1 MKQKLKY
8 ILLIIIVFSFGNMF
22 SQSLITAKFTQVD
35 SICDGTKGI
44 VKIAMYDI
52 DSIHRQKVS
61 HYRLMFEYD
70 ADLMEIKDITTKHAS
85 LENFDISYPVAGQC
99 VILDTLTAPFNFY
112 VKNSEETALLFE
124 ISLTGR
130 GIGQGNF
137 HFINDSCYFKT
148 EEDEIIASICSDTL
162 DINVHRG
169 FISMFPRQTA
179 KGCSY
184 ENKGQAEV
192 TVYDGTPPYKY
203 IWSEEIPFFS
213 TEPHRIGQL
222 FGGELGLIIID
233 GNGCRYDTTL
243 IIETNPAPNI
253 ELSWEPEVIVIE
265 KPIRFEAKDM
275 ASSQDKDDYVM
286 SWKWELYYTDASKTS
301 TDTINLWEKF
311 KEEWRNQTAIEYVF
325 LEEGDYEIWLTAT
338 GQKHRCDTTII
349 EQIKVE
355 IAEPTVK
362 NLVTPGN
369 NRFKISF
376 NGDQKIRDVFVSHTL
391 IIQDRTGRKVYETK
405 DFPDDGWDGGG
416 CPNGTYYYILKAKST
431 RKEYKYQGVLVILG
445 GNG

>member
-1 MKQKLKY
+1 MKQILKY
-8 ILLIIIVFSFGNMF
+8 ILLIISIFYFGNVF
-22 SQSLITAKFTQVD
+22 SQSLITAKFSQVD

-52 DSIHRQKVS
+52 DSIHRVKVS

-70 ADLMEIKDITTKHAS
+70 ADLMEIKEITTKHAS
-85 LENFDISYPVAGQC
+85 LENFIISYPYAGQC
-99 VILDTLTAPFNFY
+99 IILDTLTTPFNFY
-112 VKNSEETALLFE
+112 VKDPKETALLFE

-130 GIGQGNF
+130 KMGQGSF
-137 HFINDSCYFKT
+137 RFINDSCYFKT
-148 EEDEIIASICSDTL
+148 KEDEIIESVCNDTL
-162 DINVHRG
+162 DINVHSG
-169 FISMFPRQTA
+169 KITMDLKQTVW
-179 KGCSY
+179 GCSY
-184 ENKGQAEV
+184 QNKGQAEV

-203 IWSEEIPFFS
+203 IWSEESPIFS
-213 TEPHRIGQL
+213 PEPYKIGQL
-222 FGGELGLIIID
+222 LGGELGLTIID
-233 GNGCRYDTTL
+233 GNGCRHDTML
-243 IIETNPAPNI
+243 MIETNPAPNI

-275 ASSQDKDDYVM
+275 ASKQGKDDFAM
-286 SWKWELYYTDASKTS
+286 SWKWELYYTDASKIN
-301 TDTINLWEKF
+301 TDTINLWEKH
-311 KEEWRNQTAIEYVF
+311 KEEWRNQNTIEHVF

-338 GQKHRCDTTII
+338 GQTHRCDTII
-349 EQIKVE
+349 IVPIKVE
-355 IAEPTVK
+355 IALPEVK

-431 RKEYKYQGVLVILG
+431 RKEYKYQGALVILG
-445 GNG
+445 GN